1 MSKLDSKIPAGP
13 LADKWKNH
21 KAHMNLVAPNNRDK
35 IDIIVVGTGL
45 AGGSAAATL
54 AEQGYNVKAFCYQD
68 SPRRAHSIAAQGGI
82 NAAKNYQN
90 DGDSVYRL
98 FYDTIKGGDYR
109 AREANVHRLAE
120 VSANIIDQ
128 CVAQGVPFGREY
140 GGQLDN
146 RSFGGTQVKRT
157 FYAKGQTGQQ
167 LLLGAYSAMSRQI
180 GKGRIKIYNRHEMM
194 DLVMVDGKARG
205 IIARNLVTGE
215 IERHSAHAVVIASG
229 GYGNVY
235 FLSTNAMGSNVSAA
249 WKIHKKGAYFANP
262 CFVQIH
268 PTCIPVHG
276 TQQSKLTLMSESLRN
291 SGRIWV
297 PKKLEDA
304 QAIREG
310 KLRPENVKEEDRDYY
325 LERRYPAF
333 GNLVPRD
340 VASRAAK
347 ERCDAGFGIENN
359 DTKEGVFLDFS
370 TEIMKK
376 GREAATEK
384 NIHNPSE
391 KQIYDLG
398 KKWVE
403 EKYGN
408 LFQMYEKITADDPY
422 VTPMKIYPAVHYTMG
437 GVWVDYNLMSTI
449 PGCFVIGEANFS
461 DHGANRLGA
470 SALMQGLADGYFVLP
485 YTIADYL
492 SADIRTGQIPTNS
505 SEFEAAE
512 KEIKDKVNFFLTNKG
527 THSVDYFHKKL
538 GNVMWNKVGMGRTPE
553 GLAEAIKEIEEI
565 RNDFWKNVKV
575 PGEADGMNTE
585 LEKAFR
591 VADFLEL
598 GQLMAKDALE
608 RKESCGG
615 HFRWDHATPEGEAER
630 DDENYKYV
638 AAWEYKGDDINA
650 EVLHKEELVYEN
662 IEVKTRSYK

>member
-180 GKGRIKIYNRHEMM
+180 GKGRIKMYNRHEMM

-310 KLRPENVKEEDRDYY
+310 KLRPESIKEEDRDYY

-391 KQIYDLG
+391 QQIYDLG

-505 SEFEAAE
+505 SEFESAE